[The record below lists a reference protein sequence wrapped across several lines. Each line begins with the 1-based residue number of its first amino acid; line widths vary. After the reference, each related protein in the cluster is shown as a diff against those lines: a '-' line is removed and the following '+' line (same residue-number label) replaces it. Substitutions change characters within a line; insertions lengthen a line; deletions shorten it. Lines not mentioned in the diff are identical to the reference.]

1 MSSASIAIP
10 FINSRPPDWASG
22 HGQDEYGY
30 FAEFSVVTG
39 PQYWEF
45 ITQRMRWIPPGTF
58 QMGAAKGEPTFID
71 KETQHHVTL
80 SSGYWLADTACTQ
93 ELWEAVMGSN
103 PSNFKDAK
111 RMLRPVERVSF
122 DDVSEFLEKLNQ
134 RVPHG
139 MLTLPKEAQWEYACR
154 AGAATAFSFGD
165 TISTDQV
172 NFDGNYP
179 YGDSPKGEYRRETV
193 EVKSL
198 PSNLWG
204 LYEMHGNVWEWCS
217 DWYGEYSPA
226 PQVDPTG
233 PPMGSLR
240 VMRGGS
246 WSSSARSVR
255 SACRYWHDPGIRIL
269 NLGFRLLSSASPD
282 RNQRPNK

>member
-93 ELWEAVMGSN
+93 GNRSRVEQ
-103 PSNFKDAK
+103 DA
-111 RMLRPVERVSF
+111 RSRFAFQAGIHGIAEPLV
-122 DDVSEFLEKLNQ
+122 DGAFLE
-134 RVPHG
+134 
-139 MLTLPKEAQWEYACR
+139 A
-154 AGAATAFSFGD
+154 AGF
-165 TISTDQV
+165 
-172 NFDGNYP
+172 
-179 YGDSPKGEYRRETV
+179 
-193 EVKSL
+193 
-198 PSNLWG
+198 
-204 LYEMHGNVWEWCS
+204 
-217 DWYGEYSPA
+217 
-226 PQVDPTG
+226 
-233 PPMGSLR
+233 
-240 VMRGGS
+240 
-246 WSSSARSVR
+246 
-255 SACRYWHDPGIRIL
+255 
-269 NLGFRLLSSASPD
+269 
-282 RNQRPNK
+282 